1 MYSKSVMIEFINN
14 HKPIYLASGQTH
26 SVYRVGQF
34 ACKVSKYDG
43 SHDIDEYEREIFCLQ
58 LLSKNN
64 FPCVTPIGIFD
75 CNEFTHTIFNNK
87 VVFVEEFIKGESLF
101 DNPTQKAAD
110 YPMLY
115 EFIERINSITCESFG
130 YVLECCHSSWNDF
143 LSDIK
148 KKICDFLIQIGNLEI
163 YNKIVGLDLT
173 SSYDGKP
180 HFLLMEFNPHN
191 FIFDGTTYKAIDINS
206 LLCGDVIYQWVRLK
220 THLDLR
226 GRTHYCDCYLKHV
239 DDRLIKKYIILS
251 CGNDIVT
258 RKKLGLDYQKEWN
271 YFKSKVM
278 SCGELNEKI

>member
-1 MYSKSVMIEFINN
+1 MIEFINN
-14 HKPIYLASGQTH
+14 NKPIYLASGRTH

-34 ACKVSKYDG
+34 ACKVSK
-43 SHDIDEYEREIFCLQ
+43 HDSSCDDRNEYNREISCLQ
-58 LLSKNN
+58 LLSKNH
-64 FPCVTPIGIFD
+64 FPCVNPIGIFD
-75 CNEFTHTIFNNK
+75 GNELAHLIFKNK
-87 VVFVEEFIKGESLF
+87 VVLVEEFINGEPLF
-101 DNPTQKAAD
+101 DNPSQKATD

-115 EFIERINSITCESFG
+115 ELIERINSFTCESFG
-130 YVLECCHSSWNDF
+130 YVLEGCLSSWNDF

-148 KKICDFLIQIGNLEI
+148 EKICDFLMQIGSLEI
-163 YNKIVGLDLT
+163 YDKITKLDLT
-173 SSYDGKP
+173 STYNGSP

-226 GRTHYCDCYLKHV
+226 GRTHYCDRYLKDA
-239 DDRLIKKYIILS
+239 DDRLIEKYIILS

-258 RKKLGLDYQKEWN
+258 RKKLGLDYQKEWD

-278 SCGELNEKI
+278 SCGESQ